1 MLNIIFR
8 AKMNEIMDNDEL
20 MSMIRKAVEEAL
32 ANSLSSKKEVLLTR
46 AAVAKRLKVDC
57 STLWRWAQ
65 AGYLRPIHIS
75 SRVWYRQSDVE
86 RLERG
91 EREA

>member
-1 MLNIIFR
+1 
-8 AKMNEIMDNDEL
+8 MNKDEIMRNDEL
-20 MSMIRKAVEEAL
+20 MSMIRKVVEEAI
-32 ANSLSSKKEVLLTR
+32 SSYLPERKEVLLSR
-46 AAVAKRLKVDC
+46 AAVAKRLNVDY

-75 SRVWYRQSDVE
+75 SRVWYRESDVE

>member
-1 MLNIIFR
+1 
-8 AKMNEIMDNDEL
+8 MDNGEL
-20 MSMIRKAVEEAL
+20 ISMIRKVVEEAL
-32 ANSLSSKKEVLLTR
+32 AQFLSEKKDVLLSR
-46 AAVAKRLKVDC
+46 AATAKRLHVDP

-91 EREA
+91 ELEA

>member
-1 MLNIIFR
+1 
-8 AKMNEIMDNDEL
+8 MNEIMDNDEL

-32 ANSLSSKKEVLLTR
+32 ANSLSSKEEVLLTR
-46 AAVAKRLKVDC
+46 AGGAKRRRVDC